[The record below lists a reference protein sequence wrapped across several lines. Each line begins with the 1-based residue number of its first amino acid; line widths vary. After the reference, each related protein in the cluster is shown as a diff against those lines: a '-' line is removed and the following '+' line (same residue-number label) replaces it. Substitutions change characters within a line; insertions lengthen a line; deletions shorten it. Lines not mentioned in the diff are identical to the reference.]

1 MNKIRNLCIVNEFP
15 PRRNCGGVQT
25 VNLILKNKFEQ
36 IGYNVY
42 SFSTEATTETLQYEF
57 ILPNKEIV
65 NSTENRQFLS
75 TKIRELNIDVILYQG
90 YTEELLQLCSKA
102 KKETGVKLIYSY
114 HRNPKANI
122 KEYDDYKEKI
132 IQREKNWLQRILKIF
147 LLELK
152 RFVYVNKCRKA
163 YRKELLSYPIE
174 NIDRIITLDKHY
186 TDYMKSLVPVRHHYK
201 FLTIL
206 NPIELT
212 QQEQD
217 YNKQKQVLF
226 IARQTYQKRL
236 DRLLYIWKDIYS
248 DFNDW
253 ELVIVGDGEYLQE
266 YKKIAENIKLQNVT
280 FAGSQPAINYYKS
293 SSIICMTSSHEGL
306 PMTLIEAQ
314 VFGCIPVAYNSF
326 SSLREI
332 IIHKH
337 NGMLIKPYRKKKF
350 TETLKE
356 LMSNEET
363 RDRISCNCKEFVS
376 RFDVNNIIKEWISLL
391 DQL

>member
-152 RFVYVNKCRKA
+152 RFVYVNKCIKA

-236 DRLLYIWKDIYS
+236 DRLQIGRAH
-248 DFNDW
+248 
-253 ELVIVGDGEYLQE
+253 V
-266 YKKIAENIKLQNVT
+266 
-280 FAGSQPAINYYKS
+280 
-293 SSIICMTSSHEGL
+293 
-306 PMTLIEAQ
+306 
-314 VFGCIPVAYNSF
+314 
-326 SSLREI
+326 
-332 IIHKH
+332 
-337 NGMLIKPYRKKKF
+337 
-350 TETLKE
+350 
-356 LMSNEET
+356 
-363 RDRISCNCKEFVS
+363 
-376 RFDVNNIIKEWISLL
+376 
-391 DQL
+391 